1 MYVGSTCRTLRVRAS
16 EHRGFSPRTG
26 KPVQNPG
33 HSSVRLHSER
43 CSGDVSLQDFAI
55 IDGHKNSFDLR
66 ILESLYIHRL
76 RPNLNEMSSAY
87 NLRIA
92 TM

>member
-1 MYVGSTCRTLRVRAS
+1 MLMQYCVRVTMLLGTLRVRAS

-26 KPVQNPG
+26 QPVQNPG

-66 ILESLYIHRL
+66 ILESLYCSGVPRKF
-76 RPNLNEMSSAY
+76 M
-87 NLRIA
+87 
-92 TM
+92 

>member
-16 EHRGFSPRTG
+16 EHRGFSPRTCQ
-26 KPVQNPG
+26 PVQNPG
-33 HSSVRLHSER
+33 HSSVRLHSEQ
-43 CSGDVSLQDFAI
+43 CNGDVSLRDFAI

-76 RPNLNEMSSAY
+76 KPNLHEMNSAY
-87 NLRIA
+87 KLRIA
-92 TM
+92 TI